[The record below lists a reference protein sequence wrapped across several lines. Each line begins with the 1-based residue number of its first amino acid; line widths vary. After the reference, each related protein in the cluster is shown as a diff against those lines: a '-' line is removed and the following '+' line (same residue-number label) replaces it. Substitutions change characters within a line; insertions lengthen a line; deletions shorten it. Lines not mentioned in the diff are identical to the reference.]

1 MYFQCF
7 AITATTTRNKKDI
20 YKSKCVK
27 KQTQK
32 SDKSEKKCSISYK
45 YILNLCKCQCVI

>member
-7 AITATTTRNKKDI
+7 AITATTTRIKEKDI

-45 YILNLCKCQCVI
+45 